1 MGDDKLYDGDGTQ
14 PPAPPSAFADPMT
27 GIAGAVRDDDVY
39 HVEVAK
45 PIEPDADAVQ
55 EMVRAAMANE
65 PDLFGP
71 RTSPEAKPEAETPP
85 EPEAPPAAKP
95 EPPPPPGGAPMGL
108 IPQQRTW
115 PARPQQ
121 LLRQRL
127 RGARQSAAAA
137 AKSPKSVVPK
147 TPASRGS
154 AGVAIAVVLLILF
167 VVIAIQLVSSLV
179 SGITGIFS

>member
-14 PPAPPSAFADPMT
+14 PPPPPSAFADPMT
-27 GIAGAVRDDDVY
+27 GLAGAVRDDVY
-39 HVEVAK
+39 QMEIAK

-65 PDLFGP
+65 PELFGP
-71 RTSPEAKPEAETPP
+71 RTSPEAATPEPESETPP
-85 EPEAPPAAKP
+85 APAKTEEPKASGTP
-95 EPPPPPGGAPMGL
+95 APMGL

-127 RGARQSAAAA
+127 RGARQSAKARV
-137 AKSPKSVVPK
+137 PKSIVPR

-179 SGITGIFS
+179 SGIAGIFS

>member
-14 PPAPPSAFADPMT
+14 PPPPPSAFADPMT
-27 GIAGAVRDDDVY
+27 GLAGAVRDDVY
-39 HVEVAK
+39 QMEIAK

-65 PDLFGP
+65 PELFGP
-71 RTSPEAKPEAETPP
+71 RTSPEASTP
-85 EPEAPPAAKP
+85 EPESEVPAASGTEEPKP
-95 EPPPPPGGAPMGL
+95 GAAPAPTGL

-127 RGARQSAAAA
+127 RGARQSAKARV
-137 AKSPKSVVPK
+137 PKSVVPK

-179 SGITGIFS
+179 SGIAGIFS

>member
-14 PPAPPSAFADPMT
+14 PPPPPSAFADPMT
-27 GIAGAVRDDDVY
+27 GLAGAVRDDVY
-39 HVEVAK
+39 QVEIAK
-45 PIEPDADAVQ
+45 PIQPDADAVQ

-65 PDLFGP
+65 PELFGP
-71 RTSPEAKPEAETPP
+71 RTSPEAAASPP
-85 EPEAPPAAKP
+85 EPEESPAAEAP
-95 EPPPPPGGAPMGL
+95 TPPSGAPAPMGV
-108 IPQQRTW
+108 IPQQRTTW

-127 RGARQSAAAA
+127 RGARQSA
-137 AKSPKSVVPK
+137 KTRVPKSAVPK

-154 AGVAIAVVLLILF
+154 AGVAIAVVLLVLF

-179 SGITGIFS
+179 SGISGIFS

>member
-1 MGDDKLYDGDGTQ
+1 MGDDRLYDGDGTQ

-27 GIAGAVRDDDVY
+27 GLAGAVRDDVY
-39 HVEVAK
+39 QVEIAK
-45 PIEPDADAVQ
+45 PIQPDADAVQ

-65 PDLFGP
+65 PELFGP
-71 RTSPEAKPEAETPP
+71 RTSPEAVPEQAEP
-85 EPEAPPAAKP
+85 EPEAPPAVKEAP
-95 EPPPPPGGAPMGL
+95 TPPSGAPAPMGV
-108 IPQQRTW
+108 IPRQRTW

-127 RGARQSAAAA
+127 RGARQSAKAR
-137 AKSPKSVVPK
+137 VPRSAVPR

-179 SGITGIFS
+179 SGISGIFS